1 MVSTVQFNDQ
11 SCFWAI
17 EIGDERANTILPI
30 ELVVVQSESCTLE
43 DEPERG
49 YEIETKT
56 SLKG

>member
-1 MVSTVQFNDQ
+1 
-11 SCFWAI
+11 
-17 EIGDERANTILPI
+17 
-30 ELVVVQSESCTLE
+30 LVENKGQYNKKLNRGKRKSCTLE